1 MNFEAVLDFWFGEWH
16 NNVPDE
22 TQQKNWFDGGD
33 TFDFAIKK
41 KFTTTL
47 LASSRGELDAWE
59 LTPRG
64 RLAFV
69 IVLDQFPRNIFRGTA
84 NAFLYDEKALS
95 LARDGVE
102 FGHHTPLR
110 AIEKMFLYMP
120 YQHSESLK
128 IQKEGLAL
136 YEAIFAETSNDK
148 EHAICK
154 QAFEFAQQH
163 YQLIERFGLFPHRNK
178 VLGRQSTVQ
187 EESYLAHGGKRFGQ

>member
-1 MNFEAVLDFWFGEWH
+1 MNFESVLEFWFGEWH
-16 NNVPDE
+16 NNVPEDA
-22 TQQKNWFDGGD
+22 QQKNWFTGGA
-33 TFDFAIKK
+33 TFDLAIKK

-47 LASSRGELDAWE
+47 LASSKGELDAWE

-102 FGHHTPLR
+102 FGHDKPLR

-136 YEAIFAETSNDK
+136 YEAILNHTKSDE
-148 EHAICK
+148 EYAICK
-154 QAFEFAQQH
+154 QAFEFAKQH
-163 YQLIERFGLFPHRNK
+163 HQLIERFGRFPHRNAI
-178 VLGRQSTVQ
+178 LGRQSTAQ
-187 EESYLAHGGKRFGQ
+187 EESYLAHGGQRFGQ